1 MLTYSLFSR
10 IQRNFAKEIEYS
22 AVKFLSIYN

>member
-10 IQRNFAKEIEYS
+10 IQRNFAKELRIFS
-22 AVKFLSIYN
+22 SKIRFDL